1 MKGKYLNGL
10 GIFSVLHHYTVSQ
23 GEEKKIKPQQIKAIS
38 QGDTKAKDVLKSEQV
53 CSKHFV
59 FRGPSPYLEKHNV
72 DSVPTLELGK
82 KSYGCEIDYEASAKR
97 KERAKRREKHAIE
110 QQELEAAEKRQKLN
124 ESSFPVAQIDF
135 NQPSTSTEEEKTG
148 NKDAFSNDLTCDEGS
163 ESNEIRTKIMR
174 DPKCQAGMECQTTEL
189 EYLFQK
195 STYRTPDEDFF
206 DSDEKICLYTGLPS
220 LEVLMVVFDHVASH
234 VKRQTQSLDRF
245 QEFIIVLMKFRLNE
259 PLKDLAYHFVV
270 LISTISRI
278 FFHSILVMDK
288 RLFPFVYW
296 PDRHQLWKTMPQC
309 FQYAFGKKTTV
320 VIDSF
325 EVFIDRP
332 PNFLA
337 RANFF

>member
-1 MKGKYLNGL
+1 MKRVQRGKKE
-10 GIFSVLHHYTVSQ
+10 Q
-23 GEEKKIKPQQIKAIS
+23 GEERNMPLSNKNLKQQ
-38 QGDTKAKDVLKSEQV
+38 
-53 CSKHFV
+53 
-59 FRGPSPYLEKHNV
+59 R
-72 DSVPTLELGK
+72 
-82 KSYGCEIDYEASAKR
+82 
-97 KERAKRREKHAIE
+97 
-110 QQELEAAEKRQKLN
+110 KRQKLN

-148 NKDAFSNDLTCDEGS
+148 NKDAFSDDLTCDEGS
-163 ESNEIRTKIMR
+163 ESDEIRTKIMR

-206 DSDEKICLYTGLPS
+206 DSDEVCLYTGLPS

-245 QEFIIVLMKFRLNE
+245 QEFIIVLVKFRLNV

-325 EVFIDRP
+325 EVLIERP

>member
-1 MKGKYLNGL
+1 MKWPQLTQSSNSTLSSEWWNDMKGKYLHRL
-10 GIFSVLHHYTVSQ
+10 EIFSVLHHYTVSQ
-23 GEEKKIKPQQIKAIS
+23 GKEKKIKPQQIQAIS
-38 QGDTKAKDVLKSEQV
+38 QGDTKAKDVLKSERV

-59 FRGPSPYLEKHNV
+59 FGGPSPYLKKHNV

-97 KERAKRREKHAIE
+97 K
-110 QQELEAAEKRQKLN
+110 
-124 ESSFPVAQIDF
+124 
-135 NQPSTSTEEEKTG
+135 
-148 NKDAFSNDLTCDEGS
+148 
-163 ESNEIRTKIMR
+163 
-174 DPKCQAGMECQTTEL
+174 
-189 EYLFQK
+189 
-195 STYRTPDEDFF
+195 
-206 DSDEKICLYTGLPS
+206 DSDEKVCLYTGLPS

-245 QEFIIVLMKFRLNE
+245 QEFIIVLMKFRLNV
-259 PLKDLAYHFVV
+259 PLKDLAYHFLV

-278 FFHSILVMDK
+278 FFHLILVMDK

-309 FQYAFGKKTTV
+309 FQYAFGRKTTV

-325 EVFIDRP
+325 EVFIERP

-337 RANFF
+337 RANFFWLKTPQHQDSCWNNPTRNNFFCFGSLGRSCLWQICNWELWFPGKASSRRYGDAQTEIYNSGGYTANWLSDI

>member
-1 MKGKYLNGL
+1 M
-10 GIFSVLHHYTVSQ
+10 SS
-23 GEEKKIKPQQIKAIS
+23 
-38 QGDTKAKDVLKSEQV
+38 
-53 CSKHFV
+53 
-59 FRGPSPYLEKHNV
+59 
-72 DSVPTLELGK
+72 
-82 KSYGCEIDYEASAKR
+82 KR

-148 NKDAFSNDLTCDEGS
+148 NKDAFSDDLTCDEGS
-163 ESNEIRTKIMR
+163 VSDEIRTKIMR

-288 RLFPFVYW
+288 RLFPFVNW

-325 EVFIDRP
+325 EVFIERP

>member
-1 MKGKYLNGL
+1 
-10 GIFSVLHHYTVSQ
+10 
-23 GEEKKIKPQQIKAIS
+23 
-38 QGDTKAKDVLKSEQV
+38 
-53 CSKHFV
+53 
-59 FRGPSPYLEKHNV
+59 
-72 DSVPTLELGK
+72 
-82 KSYGCEIDYEASAKR
+82 
-97 KERAKRREKHAIE
+97 
-110 QQELEAAEKRQKLN
+110 
-124 ESSFPVAQIDF
+124 
-135 NQPSTSTEEEKTG
+135 
-148 NKDAFSNDLTCDEGS
+148 
-163 ESNEIRTKIMR
+163 MR
-174 DPKCQAGMECQTTEL
+174 DPKCHAGMECQTTEL

-206 DSDEKICLYTGLPS
+206 DSDEKVCLYTGLPS

-245 QEFIIVLMKFRLNE
+245 QEFIIVLMKFRLNV
-259 PLKDLAYHFVV
+259 PLKDLAYQFVV

-325 EVFIDRP
+325 EVLIERP